1 MTGTDRGTEESRKVP
16 LKKKKRS
23 VFHRHKQRRR
33 AEKKGGRKKE
43 KGEGEKASKTLNEA
57 HTLFV
62 RVPRN
67 ETK

>member
-16 LKKKKRS
+16 LKKR
-23 VFHRHKQRRR
+23 VFFIVTSEDGER
-33 AEKKGGRKKE
+33 RKKAE
-43 KGEGEKASKTLNEA
+43 GKRGEGKKASKTLNEA
-57 HTLFV
+57 HNTLFV